1 MNTGLESLT
10 RDFIQHDGT
19 FMVIGPAEGY
29 RPDELNN
36 IELSMI
42 SASRIARFLPLRLK
56 EMDLRVTLQYDITG
70 KKMLSHMLR
79 GERLSMPDYYGL
91 LCQVAGTLEES
102 KSYMLQPDKYVLDED
117 YIFIDGSLHSGTL
130 YFTYVPLEEP
140 FQDKPL
146 RIRLKEL
153 VTRLMATVQ
162 ELKGNGVQRLL
173 QFTGGEDFS
182 VSGFKKLLLELL
194 TAEEDD
200 GHGYADH
207 SGGVQ
212 PLEGYQNHF
221 QQPDRQGLPGGSRVR
236 GKGIREAEDSEAG
249 SVVPFH
255 KARTN
260 ARAAE
265 GDRPRSM
272 PMQQADRQGLER
284 DSFPGVGGLQE
295 AFDQWNRNPDRD
307 DVLDANDERE
317 ANGKSGG
324 KIYIA
329 LGCLLCAAVIWRV
342 IYMPKPTTSSMLISI
357 LLTILLGVAAWLSW
371 SGKLKLGRTAQQAME
386 GEIPDFG
393 SGEIDD
399 DRNSASRKR
408 IPRFQVEQLTGWFGK
423 GSRRKDRDDDDHG
436 TDDAE
441 PDWKWKFSQDLL
453 AASTGIELRGGGQR
467 TSETSWSSYSSVG
480 SNNKGLGLGSGVGS
494 GVGIGQEGWVGR
506 EEREDREERESRE
519 TPADREHY
527 SDIRQR
533 LWSHLEA
540 THAAGIERAASEH
553 AGSDGSAGHD
563 FRLKEEQAMSG
574 AGRSN
579 ATVLLSAPV
588 DSAAGGKSHRSG
600 SPGYYLIR
608 EGEQGRPSER
618 IELKLPHFVIG
629 RSEEVAQYVEASTG
643 TSRAHVELARGK
655 DGGYLIKDLGS
666 RNGTKLHGEP
676 MVPYKE
682 YPLKDGDTFTIISGV
697 YTFKVS

>member
-1 MNTGLESLT
+1 MNIVLESLT
-10 RDFIQHDGT
+10 RDFIHHDGT

-29 RPDELNN
+29 SPDELNN

-70 KKMLSHMLR
+70 KKMLSHILR
-79 GERLSMPDYYGL
+79 GEKLSMPDYYGL
-91 LCQVAGTLEES
+91 LCQVAGTLEDS

-117 YIFIDGSLHSGTL
+117 FIFVDGSLHSGTL

-140 FQDKPL
+140 FQDRPL

-182 VSGFKKLLLELL
+182 VSGFKKLLIELL
-194 TAEEDD
+194 TAEEDV
-200 GHGYADH
+200 GQGYAGH
-207 SGGVQ
+207 SGGDQ
-212 PLEGYQNHF
+212 PLEGF
-221 QQPDRQGLPGGSRVR
+221 QDHIQEADRQGLPGGGRVP
-236 GKGIREAEDSEAG
+236 GKGTREAEDSAES

-255 KARTN
+255 TARTN
-260 ARAAE
+260 TRSAE
-265 GDRPRSM
+265 GKRLRSM
-272 PMQQADRQGLER
+272 PLNQADRWGPDR
-284 DSFPGVGGLQE
+284 DSVPGLGGLQE

-307 DVLDANDERE
+307 DVLDSNDEQE
-317 ANGKSGG
+317 ANGKSGA
-324 KIYIA
+324 KVYIA
-329 LGCLLCAAVIWRV
+329 LGCLLCAAVVWRM
-342 IYMPKPTTSSMLISI
+342 IYMPKPTTSSLLISV
-357 LLTILLGVAAWLSW
+357 LLTVLLGAAAWLGW
-371 SGKLKLGRTAQQAME
+371 TGKLKLGRSAQQAVE

-399 DRNSASRKR
+399 DDRHAPSRKR
-408 IPRFQVEQLTGWFGK
+408 TPRFQVEQLTGWFGK

-436 TDDAE
+436 KEDAE

-453 AASTGIELRGGGQR
+453 AASTGIELRGRGQR
-467 TSETSWSSYSSVG
+467 TSEPSFLPVG
-480 SNNKGLGLGSGVGS
+480 SNHRGSGLGSELGGVLEGREGS
-494 GVGIGQEGWVGR
+494 EGRGRREESKASAGR
-506 EEREDREERESRE
+506 EE
-519 TPADREHY
+519 Y

-540 THAAGIERAASEH
+540 DHAARVERAANEH
-553 AGSDGSAGHD
+553 AGSVGSAEYD
-563 FRLKEEQAMSG
+563 VRSEEGPVMFGTGQSH
-574 AGRSN
+574 

-588 DSAAGGKSHRSG
+588 NDAAGRKNHRSG

-608 EGEQGRPSER
+608 EGEQGHPSER
-618 IELKLPHFVIG
+618 IELTLPHFVIG

-643 TSRAHVELARGK
+643 TSRAHVELARSK

-666 RNGTKLHGEP
+666 RNGTRLHGEP

>member
-70 KKMLSHMLR
+70 KKMLSHVLR

-117 YIFIDGSLHSGTL
+117 YIFVDGSLHSGTL

-207 SGGVQ
+207 PGGGQ
-212 PLEGYQNHF
+212 PLEGYQDHT
-221 QQPDRQGLPGGSRVR
+221 QQAYRKGLPGGIRVP
-236 GKGIREAEDSEAG
+236 GKGIREAEDSAAG
-249 SVVPFH
+249 SVVPFQT
-255 KARTN
+255 ARTN

-265 GDRPRSM
+265 GDRLRSV
-272 PMQQADRQGLER
+272 PLQQADRQGLER

-295 AFDQWNRNPDRD
+295 AFDHWNRNPDRD
-307 DVLDANDERE
+307 DALDANDERE

-329 LGCLLCAAVIWRV
+329 LGCLLCAAVIWRM
-342 IYMPKPTTSSMLISI
+342 IYMPKPTTSSLLISI

-371 SGKLKLGRTAQQAME
+371 SGKLKLGRSAQQAME

-393 SGEIDD
+393 SCEIDD
-399 DRNSASRKR
+399 DRHAASRKR

-441 PDWKWKFSQDLL
+441 PDWKWKFSQDVL
-453 AASTGIELRGGGQR
+453 ASSTGIELRGGGQR
-467 TSETSWSSYSSVG
+467 TSETSGPSYSAVG
-480 SNNKGLGLGSGVGS
+480 SNKKGLGLGSGVG
-494 GVGIGQEGWVGR
+494 IGQEGRDGREGRGGR
-506 EEREDREERESRE
+506 EERENREGRE

-533 LWSHLEA
+533 LWSHLET
-540 THAAGIERAASEH
+540 THAAGIERAANEH

-563 FRLKEEQAMSG
+563 FRLKEGQAMSG
-574 AGRSN
+574 TGRSH

-588 DSAAGGKSHRSG
+588 DGAAGGKSRRSG

-608 EGEQGRPSER
+608 EGEGRPSER
-618 IELKLPHFVIG
+618 IELTLPHFVIG

-643 TSRAHVELARGK
+643 TSRAHVELARSK

>member
-79 GERLSMPDYYGL
+79 GEKLSMPDYYGL

-130 YFTYVPLEEP
+130 YFTYVPLEVP

-162 ELKGNGVQRLL
+162 ELKGNGVQKLL

-212 PLEGYQNHF
+212 ALEGYQDHT
-221 QQPDRQGLPGGSRVR
+221 QQAYRKGLPGGIHVP
-236 GKGIREAEDSEAG
+236 GKGIREAEDSAAG
-249 SVVPFH
+249 SVVPFQT
-255 KARTN
+255 ARTN
-260 ARAAE
+260 ARAAG
-265 GDRPRSM
+265 GDRLRSM
-272 PMQQADRQGLER
+272 PMQQADRQSLER

-295 AFDQWNRNPDRD
+295 AFDHWNRNPDRD
-307 DVLDANDERE
+307 DALDSNDEGE

-324 KIYIA
+324 KTYIA
-329 LGCLLCAAVIWRV
+329 LGCLLCAAVIWRM
-342 IYMPKPTTSSMLISI
+342 IYMPKPTASSLLISV

-371 SGKLKLGRTAQQAME
+371 SGKLKLGRSAQQAME

-399 DRNSASRKR
+399 DRHAASRKR

-467 TSETSWSSYSSVG
+467 TSETSWPSYSAVG
-480 SNNKGLGLGSGVGS
+480 SNNKGLGLGSGVG
-494 GVGIGQEGWVGR
+494 VGQEG
-506 EEREDREERESRE
+506 RE
-519 TPADREHY
+519 TPVDREHY

-540 THAAGIERAASEH
+540 THAAGVERVANEH
-553 AGSDGSAGHD
+553 AGSDGSAGHE

-574 AGRSN
+574 TGRSN

-588 DSAAGGKSHRSG
+588 DGAAGGKSRRSG

-643 TSRAHVELARGK
+643 TSRAHVELARSK

>member
-1 MNTGLESLT
+1 MESLT

-207 SGGVQ
+207 SGGGQ
-212 PLEGYQNHF
+212 PVEGYQNHF
-221 QQPDRQGLPGGSRVR
+221 QQADRQGLPGGSRVP
-236 GKGIREAEDSEAG
+236 GKGIREAGDSAAG

-329 LGCLLCAAVIWRV
+329 LGCLLCAAVIWRM

-371 SGKLKLGRTAQQAME
+371 SGKLKLSRPAQQAME

-399 DRNSASRKR
+399 DRHSASRKR

>member
-1 MNTGLESLT
+1 MT
-10 RDFIQHDGT
+10 
-19 FMVIGPAEGY
+19 
-29 RPDELNN
+29 
-36 IELSMI
+36 
-42 SASRIARFLPLRLK
+42 
-56 EMDLRVTLQYDITG
+56 
-70 KKMLSHMLR
+70 
-79 GERLSMPDYYGL
+79 
-91 LCQVAGTLEES
+91 
-102 KSYMLQPDKYVLDED
+102 
-117 YIFIDGSLHSGTL
+117 
-130 YFTYVPLEEP
+130 
-140 FQDKPL
+140 
-146 RIRLKEL
+146 
-153 VTRLMATVQ
+153 
-162 ELKGNGVQRLL
+162 
-173 QFTGGEDFS
+173 
-182 VSGFKKLLLELL
+182 
-194 TAEEDD
+194 
-200 GHGYADH
+200 
-207 SGGVQ
+207 
-212 PLEGYQNHF
+212 
-221 QQPDRQGLPGGSRVR
+221 
-236 GKGIREAEDSEAG
+236 
-249 SVVPFH
+249 
-255 KARTN
+255 
-260 ARAAE
+260 RAAE
-265 GDRPRSM
+265 GDRLRSM
-272 PMQQADRQGLER
+272 PMQQADRQSPER

-295 AFDQWNRNPDRD
+295 AFDQWNRSPDRD
-307 DVLDANDERE
+307 DALDANDERE

-329 LGCLLCAAVIWRV
+329 LGCLLCAAVIWRM
-342 IYMPKPTTSSMLISI
+342 IYMPKPTTSSLLISI

-371 SGKLKLGRTAQQAME
+371 SGKLKLGRSAQQAME

-399 DRNSASRKR
+399 DRHSASRKR

-467 TSETSWSSYSSVG
+467 TSETSWPSYSVVG

-494 GVGIGQEGWVGR
+494 GVGIGQEGRDGRDGR
-506 EEREDREERESRE
+506 EEREGRE

-540 THAAGIERAASEH
+540 THAAGVERAANEH

-563 FRLKEEQAMSG
+563 FRLKEGQAMSG
-574 AGRSN
+574 TGRSN

-588 DSAAGGKSHRSG
+588 DGAAGGKSHRSG

>member
-10 RDFIQHDGT
+10 RDFIQRDGT

-207 SGGVQ
+207 PGGGQ
-212 PLEGYQNHF
+212 PLEGYRNHF
-221 QQPDRQGLPGGSRVR
+221 QQADRQGLPGGSRVP
-236 GKGIREAEDSEAG
+236 GKGIREAEDSAAG
-249 SVVPFH
+249 SVAPFH

-265 GDRPRSM
+265 GDRPRSV
-272 PMQQADRQGLER
+272 PLKQEDRPGLER

-295 AFDQWNRNPDRD
+295 AFDHWNRNPDRD
-307 DVLDANDERE
+307 DVLYANDERE

-329 LGCLLCAAVIWRV
+329 LGCLLCAAVIWRM
-342 IYMPKPTTSSMLISI
+342 IYMPKPTTSSLLISI
-357 LLTILLGVAAWLSW
+357 LLTILLGAAAWLSW
-371 SGKLKLGRTAQQAME
+371 SGKLKLGRSAQQVLE

-399 DRNSASRKR
+399 DRHSASRKR

-423 GSRRKDRDDDDHG
+423 GSRRKDCDDDDHG
-436 TDDAE
+436 TDDVE

-453 AASTGIELRGGGQR
+453 AASTGIELKGGGQR
-467 TSETSWSSYSSVG
+467 TSETSWPSYSAVG
-480 SNNKGLGLGSGVGS
+480 SNNKGLGLGSGVG
-494 GVGIGQEGWVGR
+494 IGQEGRDG
-506 EEREDREERESRE
+506 REDREDREDREGREGRE

-540 THAAGIERAASEH
+540 THAAGVERAANEH

-574 AGRSN
+574 TGRSN

-588 DSAAGGKSHRSG
+588 DGAAGGKSHRSG

-629 RSEEVAQYVEASTG
+629 RSEEVAQYVESSTG
-643 TSRAHVELARGK
+643 TSRAHVELARSE

-666 RNGTKLHGEP
+666 RNGTKLHGEL